1 MLDRWA
7 ADVPDK
13 VFLRFGE
20 VEITFGAA
28 RRRVRSVA
36 NRLLELGVEPG
47 DTIALFTPNCAEW
60 VEVWLAAT
68 EIGAVTT
75 PVNVAFRDEFLAHQL
90 RDSGARFVMVESA
103 FVPLLAAV
111 ASQLPDL
118 RLVLVRGELPDAVD
132 LGVDVVAASTLYEG
146 DESEIRGG
154 QPLAWNEPAF
164 VFYTSGT
171 TGLSKGAVL
180 SQNYLLASSQLIGTS
195 YGYRHD
201 DAIFGA
207 VPLFHLSGTQ
217 GVLVPSLL
225 NGITGT
231 LDSGFHPGRCWDRVR
246 EIGAT
251 VFVGVGAMV
260 LMLWDL
266 PPDPSDVELPLRL
279 LVAAPIPAELH
290 HAIEA
295 RYGLTIASAYG
306 LTEIMPVSIQTVGDP
321 VPPGSAGRASPNL
334 DVMIVGDDDDEV
346 PVGTVGEIVCRP
358 LAAHVMFDGYRGRP
372 DATVE
377 QTRNLWFHTGDLGRF
392 DDDGNLYFVDRKKDA
407 MRRRGEN
414 ISSVEVERAVLAH
427 PAVAECAAHG
437 VPSQL
442 GEDDVK
448 ICVVLVPATELT
460 HEALLEH
467 CVERLPKF
475 AVPRYIE
482 MMDALPKN
490 AVGRVQKMKLRE
502 HPLGPGTWDA
512 EAKRS

>member
-1 MLDRWA
+1 M
-7 ADVPDK
+7 
-13 VFLRFGE
+13 
-20 VEITFGAA
+20 
-28 RRRVRSVA
+28 RSVA

-47 DTIALFTPNCAEW
+47 DTIALFTPNCPEW

-68 EIGAVTT
+68 EIGAITT

-90 RDSGARFVMVESA
+90 RDSGAKLVLVESA

-111 ASQLPDL
+111 TAQLPDL
-118 RLVLVRGELPDAVD
+118 RLVVVRGALDEAAAQLEAAA
-132 LGVDVVAASTLYEG
+132 GVGVIASSTLYEG
-146 DESEIRGG
+146 NETAIDGG
-154 QPLAWNEPAF
+154 RPIAWNEPAF

-180 SQNYLLASSQLIGTS
+180 TQNYLLASSHLIGTS

-231 LDSGFHPGRCWDRVR
+231 LDSGFHPGKCWDRVR

-260 LMLWDL
+260 LMLWDQ
-266 PPDPSDVELPLRL
+266 PADPRDVELPLRL

-290 HAIEA
+290 RAIEA

-306 LTEIMPVSIQTVGDP
+306 LTEIMPVSIQTVGET
-321 VPPGSAGRASPNL
+321 VPPGSAGKASPNL
-334 DVMIVGDDDDEV
+334 DVMIVGDDDEELA
-346 PVGTVGEIVCRP
+346 VGAVGEIVCRP
-358 LAAHVMFDGYRGRP
+358 RAAHVMFDGYRGRP

-392 DDDGNLYFVDRKKDA
+392 DDDGNLFYVDRKKDA

-414 ISSVEVERAVLAH
+414 ISSVEVERTVLAH

-437 VPSQL
+437 VPSPL

-448 ICVVLVPATELT
+448 ICVVLAPGA
-460 HEALLEH
+460 EAAPEDLLAF
-467 CVERLPKF
+467 CVEHLPKF

-482 MMDALPKN
+482 VMDALPKN
-490 AVGRVQKMKLRE
+490 AVGRVQKMRLRE
-502 HPLGPGTWDA
+502 RPLGPGTWDA
-512 EAKRS
+512 EA